1 MSVQSRVLTFVRVDR
16 HLVRVSVR
24 GAGRPLL
31 LIMGLGGNI
40 EMWDP
45 LERAL
50 NARGV
55 QTIAYDASGTGD
67 SPPRLVPPGMGGL
80 ARQAAHV
87 LDALGHPDAD
97 VLGVS
102 FGGAVAQQLTLD
114 NPHRVRRLVFVSTA
128 CGIGGVPGNPV
139 AVALLATPLRY
150 YSPSF
155 FRRTA
160 NLLYGPVAAQDEQLF
175 RVQMKARQTRPPS
188 LWGYV
193 GQLVATAGW
202 SSLPWLH
209 RIRKPTLVL
218 SGAADRI
225 VPPVNARI
233 LAARIPGAAL
243 EIVPGAGH
251 LLLMEH
257 ADQEAVRIAA
267 FLAS

>member
-1 MSVQSRVLTFVRVDR
+1 
-16 HLVRVSVR
+16 
-24 GAGRPLL
+24 
-31 LIMGLGGNI
+31 MGLGGNI

-50 NARGV
+50 NGRGV
-55 QTIAYDASGTGD
+55 HTIAYDASGTGD
-67 SPPRLVPPGMGGL
+67 SPPRLVPLRMPGL

-87 LDALGHPDAD
+87 LDSLGHPDAD

-114 NPHRVRRLVFVSTA
+114 NPHRVRRLVLASTM

-139 AVALLATPLRY
+139 ALSLLATPLRY
-150 YSPSF
+150 YSPAVL
-155 FRRTA
+155 RLTA
-160 NLLYGPVAAQDEQLF
+160 DLLYGPMAADDEQLL
-175 RVQMKARQTRPPS
+175 RIQINARRARPPS

-193 GQLVATAGW
+193 GQLAATAGW

-218 SGAADRI
+218 SGAADPI

-233 LAARIPGAAL
+233 LAARIPGAEL
-243 EIVPGAGH
+243 EIVTGAGH

-257 ADQEAVRIAA
+257 AEEAADRITV